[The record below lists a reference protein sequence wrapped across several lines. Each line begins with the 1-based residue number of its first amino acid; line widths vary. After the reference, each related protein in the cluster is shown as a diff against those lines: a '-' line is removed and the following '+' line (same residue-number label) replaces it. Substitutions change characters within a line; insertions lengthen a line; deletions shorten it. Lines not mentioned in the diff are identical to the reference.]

1 MDVVQFTS
9 PPNPNTHFLNS
20 IEPETP
26 NEDGTEAL
34 EVKDRVRTIFDK
46 AAHIFKSLDPPKI
59 TETDGIY
66 SELYQLY
73 GNVHSENRQLRKTV
87 RDLKGGPEE
96 DASMDS
102 SQSDSSA
109 TLRGAHG
116 GQQYPPPVRAIY
128 RLYKRTVRE
137 NYKLQKYVLSRSN
150 FGQ

>member
-20 IEPETP
+20 IERETP